1 MKLSTIVNIIIGI
14 LLIAVGIWLVS
25 DYIIPF
31 FKVFLGMLLIF
42 IGIGFLF
49 TRTMSAVRYR
59 VR

>member
-1 MKLSTIVNIIIGI
+1 MNIKNAIFVVLGI
-14 LLIAVGIWLVS
+14 LCIFAGFLLVK

-42 IGIGFLF
+42 IGIGFIF